1 MRTDDMPVV
10 LTPQLQA
17 DLRLAWKLLDDA
29 GHKGAA
35 DRLFGLLEQ
44 RRAAPAVNAT

>member
-1 MRTDDMPVV
+1 MRTEDKTVV

-29 GHKGAA
+29 GHKAAA
-35 DRLFGLLEQ
+35 DRLFQMLNGV
-44 RRAAPAVNAT
+44 AVPATDRT

>member
-1 MRTDDMPVV
+1 MRTEDKTVV

-29 GHKGAA
+29 GHKAAA
-35 DRLFGLLEQ
+35 DRVFRMLDVG
-44 RRAAPAVNAT
+44 AVPATN

>member
-1 MRTDDMPVV
+1 MRTEDKTVV

-29 GHKGAA
+29 GHKAAEGRVFQTLEGAGVPA
-35 DRLFGLLEQ
+35 TDR
-44 RRAAPAVNAT
+44 T